1 MWYVFSSCLLMRTVS
16 CSKNANAMYAL
27 FVIMALKSWNLNLP
41 DNMATPLTQL
51 VFFYPLVT
59 VLMGFYCIECFHMT
73 SWWPYWC
80 PKTMKQRPCW
90 CPKPIMWELNSFVMQ
105 TLSFVPINLHR
116 CWPREWKHSIVRA
129 CFYKMFAP
137 LSMLIPRKFLTAPIT
152 QQYRLDRSSCVS

>member
-1 MWYVFSSCLLMRTVS
+1 MRTVS

-27 FVIMALKSWNLNLP
+27 FVIMPLKSWNLNLP
-41 DNMATPLTQL
+41 DNMATPLTRL

-116 CWPREWKHSIVRA
+116 CWPREWKHSINGLA
-129 CFYKMFAP
+129 
-137 LSMLIPRKFLTAPIT
+137 LSGHSL
-152 QQYRLDRSSCVS
+152 SSCGDLFLWSQQVTVKFRK